1 MKNTNTTNTIA
12 ALTKLADDSRYMN
25 ADAYNVLWEHGKKA
39 KLSRDDLSLL
49 WTELAT
55 RSLERKLG
63 HFAGR
68 KYSRGTGVVPSEKE
82 LPALPEK
89 PEKPAKQAK
98 AKAVAELNREQNAAN
113 KFTNIGEAEIAKKL
127 AETPAKQEKAKKAKD
142 PTQKE
147 ILANILT
154 TLVSMDKRLTA
165 IEKKVK

>member
-1 MKNTNTTNTIA
+1 MKNTNNNTTIA
-12 ALTKLADDSRYMN
+12 ALTKLADNGEYMN

-39 KLSRDDLSLL
+39 KLSREDLSVL
-49 WTELAT
+49 WSELAS
-55 RSLERKLG
+55 RSLERKIG

-98 AKAVAELNREQNAAN
+98 A
-113 KFTNIGEAEIAKKL
+113 EA
-127 AETPAKQEKAKKAKD
+127 PAKQEKHPVKPPKAEAKAKAPAKQEKAKD

-154 TLVSMDKRLTA
+154 TLVSMDKRLSA
-165 IEKKVK
+165 LEKKVK

>member
-1 MKNTNTTNTIA
+1 MKNTNTANTIA

-98 AKAVAELNREQNAAN
+98 A
-113 KFTNIGEAEIAKKL
+113 EA
-127 AETPAKQEKAKKAKD
+127 PAKQEKHPVKPPKAEAKAKAPAKQEKAKD

-154 TLVSMDKRLTA
+154 TLVSMDKRLSA
-165 IEKKVK
+165 LEKKVK

>member
-39 KLSRDDLSLL
+39 KLSREDLSVL
-49 WTELAT
+49 WAELSS

-98 AKAVAELNREQNAAN
+98 A
-113 KFTNIGEAEIAKKL
+113 EA
-127 AETPAKQEKAKKAKD
+127 PAKQEKHPVKPPKAEAKAKAPAKQEKAKD

-154 TLVSMDKRLTA
+154 TLVSMDKRLSA
-165 IEKKVK
+165 LEKKVK

>member
-1 MKNTNTTNTIA
+1 MKNTNNTNTIA

-39 KLSRDDLSLL
+39 KLSREDLSVL
-49 WTELAT
+49 WSELSS

-89 PEKPAKQAK
+89 PAKQAK
-98 AKAVAELNREQNAAN
+98 A
-113 KFTNIGEAEIAKKL
+113 EA
-127 AETPAKQEKAKKAKD
+127 PAKQEKHPVKPPKAEAKAKAPAKQEKAKD

-154 TLVSMDKRLTA
+154 TLVSMDKRLSA
-165 IEKKVK
+165 LEKKVK